1 MWRDVASR
9 RHRPHEI
16 FPASLPSPSFTE
28 AGAGTAGPREDG
40 VNPTTTATTTT
51 EVMVHGDL
59 DLRLR
64 SGDDAPVYVAWAA
77 RAVLRRDEGVL
88 RFVLYQVYMHR

>member
-1 MWRDVASR
+1 
-9 RHRPHEI
+9 
-16 FPASLPSPSFTE
+16 
-28 AGAGTAGPREDG
+28 
-40 VNPTTTATTTT
+40 
-51 EVMVHGDL
+51 MVHGDL

>member
-9 RHRPHEI
+9 RHRPHGI

-28 AGAGTAGPREDG
+28 AGAGTAGSREDG
-40 VNPTTTATTTT
+40 TDPTTT
-51 EVMVHGDL
+51 EFMVHGDL

-64 SGDDAPVYVAWAA
+64 SGDDALVYVAWAA
-77 RAVLRRDEGVL
+77 RAVLRRDEGML